1 MKMRSVKFY
10 LILLAVAVIGIAIVG
25 TYVVASGTLISREAS
40 ESYAISEGITK
51 LQFETTRAQVSYFMT
66 KELPRLE
73 VYAKAWLPEPID
85 FSERLVIN
93 VEGTT
98 LTVKEVPFEST
109 FLGLF
114 PQPYEMSITAFV
126 PEAVYQ
132 SIMGGQP

>member
-1 MKMRSVKFY
+1 MRMRSVKFY

-40 ESYAISEGITK
+40 ETYAIGEGITNFH
-51 LQFETTRAQVSYFMT
+51 FEMKRAQVTYLPT

-73 VYAKAWLPEPID
+73 VYAKAWLPKPID
-85 FSERLVIN
+85 LSQRLVIK
-93 VEGTT
+93 VEGDT
-98 LTVKEVPFEST
+98 LTVKEIPFEST

-114 PQPYEMSITAFV
+114 PQPYEMSITAYV